1 MLALDYTYRDI
12 ETETQYK
19 HTNCPPILSELELR
33 AVKPHTDIQIQTYYT
48 GDRSSIIVTFAAVT
62 NVADDPWPVF

>member
-19 HTNCPPILSELELR
+19 HTNCPSILSELELR
-33 AVKPHTDIQIQTYYT
+33 ALT
-48 GDRSSIIVTFAAVT
+48 GDRLSIIVTFAAVT
-62 NVADDPWPVF
+62 NLADDPWPVF